1 MLSSL
6 SVCGLHLAKSDQMG
20 LNVCARYE
28 QGSQSRRTRNSW
40 LRCSLPIDHVPF
52 KRLTI
57 SATNA
62 RLQQAYGR
70 GAVARG
76 EPDNIISEARER
88 LKTDKYKAP
97 LDI

>member
-1 MLSSL
+1 M
-6 SVCGLHLAKSDQMG
+6 
-20 LNVCARYE
+20 
-28 QGSQSRRTRNSW
+28 
-40 LRCSLPIDHVPF
+40 F

-62 RLQQAYGR
+62 RLQAYGR

-88 LKTDKYKAP
+88 LKTDKYKSP

>member
-1 MLSSL
+1 MFVRGMSRAHSHGGPGTAGYD
-6 SVCGLHLAKSDQMG
+6 V
-20 LNVCARYE
+20 RY
-28 QGSQSRRTRNSW
+28 
-40 LRCSLPIDHVPF
+40 LLIMF

-76 EPDNIISEARER
+76 ESDNNISEARER
-88 LKTDKYKAP
+88 LKTDKYKSP